1 MPQTEKKSEQFVVA
15 GKMYYGHLHPE
26 YPDTVYTPRWGMALS
41 VDSDMQNVATS
52 NGMVLKDA
60 TSIMENPYVNLHK
73 NVKKANG
80 EDNSAPVVLDS
91 KKNLIPSD
99 VLSRLGWGSDVK
111 VLVSKFWM
119 SKWKKW
125 GYVIDKVQVIN
136 LVEYT
141 NDDGL
146 NEEDGF
152 DSAPTDTSPSNTNLD
167 DDLPF

>member
-1 MPQTEKKSEQFVVA
+1 MPQAEKKSERFVLT

-26 YPDTVYTPRWGMALS
+26 YPDTAYTPRWGMALS

-52 NGMVLKDA
+52 NGMALKDA
-60 TSIMENPYVNLHK
+60 TSIMDNPYVNLHK

-80 EDNSAPVVLDS
+80 EDNVAPVVLDS
-91 KKNLIPSD
+91 KKNLVPSD

-125 GYVIDKVQVIN
+125 GYVIDKVQIIN

-146 NEEDGF
+146 SEEDGF
-152 DSAPTDTSPSNTNLD
+152 DSRPVDNSPSNTNPD